1 MGREDQGEEPSSAH
15 VRPQVGGAGGDAT
28 DDAVSGIGAPGDGA
42 PELDPLDL
50 DPHDVEA
57 TLPPES
63 GTVAGRSGATPPTVV
78 VEGYDQIE
86 LIGRGGFATVWRARQ
101 ITMDRVVALKVMDHH
116 LTDDEAVRRFGL
128 ESTALVELSWNPNI
142 VHVYDAGV
150 TADDRPF
157 LAMEYLPAGTLGDRV
172 RSDGALPPAEVRRIG
187 LALTDAVGAA
197 HDAGVLH
204 RDLKPDNVLLGR
216 RDEPKLADF
225 GIARVAGEAATSTSS
240 SQAFR
245 GTILHAAPEL
255 LDGEQPSEASDVWS
269 IGSTLYTLCTGRA
282 PFARTTE
289 GDDSVTAIIR
299 RTLLEEPP
307 ALPDDVPPDLAAV
320 VRACLAKDPAD
331 RPATAA
337 RVHELLAATVIA
349 PVGGPTDAPGAVGP
363 ATGTDPAAGS
373 GSGRR
378 PVLLAVAA
386 IVAVLVV
393 AGAVVLLGGGGDA
406 DPTAAASDPGDDTE
420 QGASPDEPST
430 TDAGTPE
437 LDPEERAQILERAD
451 GASELRPLA
460 AAGLADTSPTLRDR
474 LNRFVASTTSSAVRS
489 ATRHDEISGET
500 LGFGPLP
507 ARMDYTAVNK
517 YPNDACRK
525 LFLEDQV
532 VLGAAGGIWT
542 DGSHGVLVN
551 AIQLDSP
558 EAARQYYWATAMYHG
573 MRGDECSGWP
583 ADGLAIAPDDLVVD
597 RREFAV
603 DAEPDDLLTA
613 IANDEYVGRIAMAL
627 AYQSVSL
634 IGDTVLIASVGTSA
648 AEDPAALTATISEAI
663 AAFTD

>member
-1 MGREDQGEEPSSAH
+1 MGREDQGEEPSTAH
-15 VRPQVGGAGGDAT
+15 VPPPEGGGTQDAARRGSGDAVAPDAGPPDGNPPDVGPPDMGATLAPDAAPVSERVGG
-28 DDAVSGIGAPGDGA
+28 
-42 PELDPLDL
+42 
-50 DPHDVEA
+50 
-57 TLPPES
+57 
-63 GTVAGRSGATPPTVV
+63 TPPTVV
-78 VEGYDQIE
+78 VEGYDQVE

-172 RSDGALPPAEVRRIG
+172 RSGGPLPPAEVRRIG

-225 GIARVAGEAATSTSS
+225 GIARIAGEAATSTSS

-282 PFARTTE
+282 PFARTTQ

-307 ALPDDVPPDLAAV
+307 ALPDDVPADLAAV
-320 VRACLAKDPAD
+320 VLACLAKDPAD

-337 RVHELLAATVIA
+337 TVHELLAAT
-349 PVGGPTDAPGAVGP
+349 GPGRTTGPSGDGATDADA
-363 ATGTDPAAGS
+363 PAAATVGS
-373 GSGRR
+373 GSSGRR
-378 PVLLAVAA
+378 PVLLAAA
-386 IVAVLVV
+386 ALVAVLAVV
-393 AGAVVLLGGGGDA
+393 GAVVLLGGGDE
-406 DPTAAASDPGDDTE
+406 DPLAASSDPGDDTE
-420 QGASPDEPST
+420 QDATVEEPST
-430 TDAGTPE
+430 AAPGATE
-437 LDPEERAQILERAD
+437 LDPEERERILERED
-451 GASELRPLA
+451 GAVDLEPLA
-460 AAGLADTSPTLRDR
+460 ATGLADTSPTLRDR
-474 LNRFVASTTSSAVRS
+474 LNRFVASTTSPAVS
-489 ATRHDEISGET
+489 DETLQRTLDGAA
-500 LGFGPLP
+500 LGFGTLP
-507 ARMDYTAVNK
+507 ARMDYTATNK
-517 YPNDACRK
+517 YPNDACRR

-532 VLGAAGGIWT
+532 VRGAAGGIWF
-542 DGSHGVLVN
+542 DGEHGVLVN

-558 EAARQYYWATAMYHG
+558 EAAVQYYWATAMFHG
-573 MRGDECSGWP
+573 MRGDECTGWP
-583 ADGLAIAPDDLVVD
+583 ADGLAIVPDELVVE
-597 RREFAV
+597 RREFDVAE
-603 DAEPDDLLTA
+603 EPDELMTA
-613 IANDEYVGRIAMAL
+613 IANDEYVGAVPMAL
-627 AYQSVSL
+627 AYQSLSL
-634 IGDTVLIASVGTSA
+634 IGDTVLVASVGTSA
-648 AEDPAALTATISEAI
+648 TADPAALTAIVSQAI
-663 AAFTD
+663 AAFSD